1 MIVQLLTEHHFEFLS
16 LEGGCKGSP
25 KSTHVKV
32 PHCWKSHVRAHL
44 SSLFKFQAIGTLEQ
58 MTEAMEPPTRD
69 GHETTMEE
77 EERGPSSTGSRTL
90 TPQPSARSPTRSAR
104 ATGRSTA
111 RSKKSTVED
120 KHIL

>member
-1 MIVQLLTEHHFEFLS
+1 MS
-16 LEGGCKGSP
+16 L
-25 KSTHVKV
+25 
-32 PHCWKSHVRAHL
+32 AHL
-44 SSLFKFQAIGTLEQ
+44 SSLDKFQAIGTLEQ

-69 GHETTMEE
+69 RHEAIMEE

-120 KHIL
+120 KYIL